1 MHWELQPV
9 TTYDNEHALKVS
21 RCHFQNRFWRFST
34 HKKDYKHMKKSSLL
48 CDLVSGFLVD
58 AGQGLIFI
66 WIDFSLRV
74 GQDVFGLYLYE
85 IPPPSSWGDV

>member
-9 TTYDNEHALKVS
+9 TTYDSEHALKVS

-34 HKKDYKHMKKSSLL
+34 HKKDYKNMKKSSLV

-58 AGQGLIFI
+58 AGQGLILI

-74 GQDVFGLYLYE
+74 GQDVFG
-85 IPPPSSWGDV
+85 WFVFV

>member
-1 MHWELQPV
+1 
-9 TTYDNEHALKVS
+9 
-21 RCHFQNRFWRFST
+21 
-34 HKKDYKHMKKSSLL
+34 MKKSSLL

-74 GQDVFGLYLYE
+74 GQDVFG
-85 IPPPSSWGDV
+85 WFVFV